1 MNQHTR
7 KATNVS
13 LDRALVEEARELDVN
28 LSRAAEEGLRAAV
41 KAEKERQWKQENREV
56 IESYNA
62 WVEENGI
69 PLAKYR
75 QF

>member
-1 MNQHTR
+1 MNHQTR
-7 KATNVS
+7 KPTNLS
-13 LDRALVEEARELDVN
+13 LDRALVEEARALNVN
-28 LSRAAEEGLRAAV
+28 LSRAAEDGLRAAV
-41 KAEKERQWKQENREV
+41 KAEKERKWKQDNREAMDG
-56 IESYNA
+56 INK